1 MMSQDD
7 ARLRLEKNIR
17 NYRWMQENKMYA
29 DSSGLDDRI
38 DACLIAVDAIDKLQ
52 KIQKIVADFNA
63 TRDSSPMVERAYAES
78 TKNEKV
84 ECFDQI
90 QSIIGEVS

>member
-17 NYRWMQENKMYA
+17 NYRWMVENKAYS
-29 DSSGLDDRI
+29 DLSGLNDRI

-52 KIQKIVADFNA
+52 KIQKIIADFNA

>member
-17 NYRWMQENKMYA
+17 NYRWMQENNVYT
-29 DSSGLDDRI
+29 DLSGLDDRI

-52 KIQKIVADFNA
+52 KIQKIVAEFNA
-63 TRDSSPMVERAYAES
+63 TRDNSPMVERAYAES
-78 TKNEKV
+78 TKIEKV

-90 QSIIGEVS
+90 QSIIGEVN

>member
-7 ARLRLEKNIR
+7 AKLRLEKSIR
-17 NYRWMQENKMYA
+17 NYRWMQENKVYNGL
-29 DSSGLDDRI
+29 SGIDDRI

-52 KIQKIVADFNA
+52 KIQKIVAEFNA
-63 TRDSSPMVERAYAES
+63 TRDSSPMVERAYAEY
-78 TKNEKV
+78 TKIEKV

-90 QSIIGEVS
+90 LDLFK